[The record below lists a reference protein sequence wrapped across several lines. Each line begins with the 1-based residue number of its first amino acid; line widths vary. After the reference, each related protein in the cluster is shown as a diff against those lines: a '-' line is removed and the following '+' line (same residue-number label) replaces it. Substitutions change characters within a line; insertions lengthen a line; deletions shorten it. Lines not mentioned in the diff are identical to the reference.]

1 MIFDSK
7 RLHAD
12 MNTIREQW
20 GLTWQKV
27 ASESKVPLQTIE
39 RLEVGGGCSLDSLA
53 NLIEFFELY
62 NIKKYVRRYRI
73 SDGQTSETT
82 GASSPA

>member
-1 MIFDSK
+1 MMIFDSK
-7 RLHAD
+7 RFHAD
-12 MNTIREQW
+12 MDVTRQQW

-39 RLEVGGGCSLDSLA
+39 RLEAGAGCSLDSLA

-62 NIKKYVRRYRI
+62 NVKKYVRRYRI
-73 SDGQTSETT
+73 SDGQTSET
-82 GASSPA
+82 S